1 MEEVYDYKNSYK
13 AFTKIPMIALIVI
26 IVFSFVWGIVD
37 SCIFES
43 GYGSHRIYGSFHVKS
58 GFVNWFIWQLILVPS
73 AIINFL
79 LAKVVISP
87 IVLQTEYLRLIAI
100 KQGAYEEE
108 LEETEQEEFDL
119 ESEDSEGVQDENNE
133 GYEKTEDN
141 ANND

>member
-1 MEEVYDYKNSYK
+1 M
-13 AFTKIPMIALIVI
+13 
-26 IVFSFVWGIVD
+26 
-37 SCIFES
+37 
-43 GYGSHRIYGSFHVKS
+43 
-58 GFVNWFIWQLILVPS
+58 PS

-79 LAKVVISP
+79 LAKVAISP

-108 LEETEQEEFDL
+108 FDETEQEEFDL

-141 ANND
+141 ANDD